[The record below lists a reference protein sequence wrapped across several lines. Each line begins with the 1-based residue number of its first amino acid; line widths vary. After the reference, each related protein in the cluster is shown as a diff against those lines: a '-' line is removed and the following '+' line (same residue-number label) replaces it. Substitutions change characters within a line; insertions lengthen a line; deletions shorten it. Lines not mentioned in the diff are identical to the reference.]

1 MSLVEVL
8 IRGAI
13 AAAGGFAFVGIALVI
28 LNWFERKMG
37 GRIQSRMGPMHV
49 GFHGLLQTFA
59 DLLKLL
65 QKEYV
70 IPDGADRLLFVAAPF
85 AVMIPA
91 IFVFLAVPVHPGI
104 AAIEFPYSLLFVLVF
119 PALSSFGILMAGW
132 ASNSKYAL
140 IASLRTI
147 GQMISYEIPR
157 TLSALSVV
165 LLAGSFSLTDIVEKQ
180 AYMWYGALLPVA
192 FLIFFFASLAEA
204 NRMPF
209 DFTWAESE
217 LVSGFFTEY
226 TGMRWALFFLG
237 EYGALV
243 SGFFTEYTGMRWAL
257 FFLGEYGALVSSCLV
272 ASILFFGGW
281 QGPVLPGFLWL
292 IIKTAVLVVF
302 SLWIRWTWPRLRIDQ
317 WIRFSWKFLIPISV
331 FNLVAVAAL
340 IIYLGVGA

>member
-65 QKEYV
+65 QKEYI

-243 SGFFTEYTGMRWAL
+243 S
-257 FFLGEYGALVSSCLV
+257 SCLV

>member
-65 QKEYV
+65 QKEYI
-70 IPDGADRLLFVAAPF
+70 IPDGSDRLLFVAAPF

-91 IFVFLAVPVHPGI
+91 IFVFLAVPVHSGI
-104 AAIEFPYSLLFVLVF
+104 AAIDFPYSLLFVLVF

-132 ASNSKYAL
+132 ASNSKYSL

-217 LVSGFFTEY
+217 
-226 TGMRWALFFLG
+226 
-237 EYGALV
+237 LV